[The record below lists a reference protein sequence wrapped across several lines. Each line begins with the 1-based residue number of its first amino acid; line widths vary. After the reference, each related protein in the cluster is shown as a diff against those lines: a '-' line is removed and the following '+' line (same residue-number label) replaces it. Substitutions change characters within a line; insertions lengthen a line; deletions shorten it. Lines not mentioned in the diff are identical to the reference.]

1 MKSNLRRVIQ
11 DIEALSAFSSTP
23 GNGVTRLAFTEEDRM
38 AREYIKKQMSELALR
53 VWEDGYGNLFGR
65 KEGTNSNAPLIML
78 GSHYDSVTNG
88 GPFDG
93 VAGLAAALEVIRVFK
108 ENQIENY
115 YPIEIVAMND
125 EEGVRFGTG
134 ISNSRVMAGL
144 MEEEELDRAKDQ
156 DGITLREAMEI
167 FGVTPDLESAKRPSG
182 SIKAYLELL
191 IEQGPIM
198 ESTGKELG
206 LVETIVGLDKYEV
219 VFNGKSGHAGTTPM
233 DNRRDALIAASEFIL
248 AVNRIVKDIGDGTVG
263 TVGQLSLSP
272 NAPNV
277 IPGHAHLSVDI
288 RSTKEDNMK
297 EAYARLVR
305 GVEPIKEKANVEITI
320 SHGLSIPPV
329 NMSEEHI
336 RLMESLCQRLGYSSL
351 RMNSGAGHDAMA
363 MAKVAPTSLVFVPSK
378 DGLSH
383 HPDEWTD
390 YEDLEKGIELMLHTV
405 LELSSDMVGR

>member
-1 MKSNLRRVIQ
+1 MKSNLSRVIQ
-11 DIEALSAFSSTP
+11 DIEALSAFNSTP
-23 GNGVTRLAFTEEDRM
+23 GSGVTRLAFTEEDRM
-38 AREYIKKQMSELALR
+38 AREYIKKQMNELALG

-65 KEGTNSNAPLIML
+65 KEGTNPNAPVIML

-93 VAGLAAALEVIRVFK
+93 VAGLAVALEVVRVFK
-108 ENQIENY
+108 ESQIENY
-115 YPIEIVAMND
+115 HPVEIVAMND

-144 MEEEELDRAKDQ
+144 MKEEELDRAKDQ

-167 FGVTPDLESAKRPSG
+167 FGVTPDLESAKRPVG
-182 SIKAYLELL
+182 SIKAFLELH
-191 IEQGPIM
+191 IEQGPIL
-198 ESTGKELG
+198 ENTGQDLG

-219 VFNGKSGHAGTTPM
+219 VFKGKSGHAGTTPM
-233 DNRRDALIAASEFIL
+233 DNRNDALIAASEVIL
-248 AVNRIVKDIGDGTVG
+248 AVNRIVKDIGDRTVG

-277 IPGHAHLSVDI
+277 IPGHAHLSIDV
-288 RSTKEDNMK
+288 RSTKEENMK
-297 EAYARLVR
+297 EAYARLVKE
-305 GVEPIKEKANVEITI
+305 VEVIKEKADVEIMI
-320 SHGLSIPPV
+320 SNGLYIPPV
-329 NMSEEHI
+329 NMSEALI
-336 RLMESLCQRLGYSSL
+336 RLMESVCQRLGYSSL

-405 LELSSDMVGR
+405 LELSSDLAGR